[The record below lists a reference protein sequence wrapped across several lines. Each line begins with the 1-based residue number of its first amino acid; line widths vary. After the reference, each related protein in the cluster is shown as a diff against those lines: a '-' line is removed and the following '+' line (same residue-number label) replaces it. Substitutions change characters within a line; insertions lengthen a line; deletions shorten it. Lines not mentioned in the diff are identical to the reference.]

1 MDRLPD
7 GAFRFLWLGERF
19 ASLLFERRKLL
30 SGRRGS
36 SRYPQEAG
44 SFLRAACYL
53 LAGSKDLGAHS
64 RYFVKIA
71 PRGRS
76 REACVRVVL
85 VRRGLRP
92 WLRTKCQRRGVRR
105 LRSEFAVRYGPI
117 GNLEWLGCVAAWPGN
132 FLR

>member
-1 MDRLPD
+1 MDRLRD

-19 ASLLFERRKLL
+19 ASLLFESRNLR
-30 SGRRGS
+30 SGSGGS

-44 SFLRAACYL
+44 SFLRAACYW

-76 REACVRVVL
+76 REACVVVIL
-85 VRRGLRP
+85 ARRGLRP

-105 LRSEFAVRYGPI
+105 LRSEVAVRCGPI
-117 GNLEWLGCVAAWPGN
+117 VDLELLGVGAAMPGN

>member
-1 MDRLPD
+1 MDRLRD

-19 ASLLFERRKLL
+19 ASLLFESRKLL
-30 SGRRGS
+30 SGSRGS

-44 SFLRAACYL
+44 SFLRAACYW

-76 REACVRVVL
+76 REACVVVIL
-85 VRRGLRP
+85 ARRGLRP

-105 LRSEFAVRYGPI
+105 LRRGFSVRDGPI
-117 GNLEWLGCVAAWPGN
+117 WDLEWLGVVSSWPGKI
-132 FLR
+132 L